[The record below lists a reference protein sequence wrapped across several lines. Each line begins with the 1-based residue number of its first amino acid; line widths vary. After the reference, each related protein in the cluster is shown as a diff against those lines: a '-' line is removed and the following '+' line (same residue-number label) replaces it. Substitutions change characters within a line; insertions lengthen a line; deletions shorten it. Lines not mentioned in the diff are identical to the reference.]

1 MNLEKE
7 LKGSVKISVCGLNTE
22 RFINICHNN
31 NILLNNVITT
41 DSGCIL
47 EISVSDFRKI
57 KRPAH
62 ICRVRI
68 RIMQRDGLPF
78 VIHKYRKRY
87 FFIYGIMIFILV
99 NIVMSGYLWRIRI
112 TGNMYYSSKEIIDY
126 INSMDIHYGMK
137 TGRIACDDIE
147 AGLRQ
152 NFERITWVSADVNG
166 SRLRINIKE
175 ENGGR
180 TDDND
185 TSESDICAAEDGCIV
200 SIITR
205 SGTPIVKAGD
215 EVKKGD
221 VLVMSKVESF
231 NESGE
236 CFGVRY
242 VRADADIITET
253 SINYS
258 DGVLREHKL
267 KEYTGRMH
275 TGTGIKIGNRLINY
289 NISKC
294 KYDNYDVYTEYK
306 EISPYEN
313 MNLPITY
320 AYFYYKEY
328 NITTSEYTDEELEAI
343 LNANL
348 ANYIEKI
355 QENGIQIIQNSV
367 KIDIGSEAG
376 QASGTLLIRTPATV
390 HTAPVINP
398 ATEESEGT
406 SNE

>member
-1 MNLEKE
+1 
-7 LKGSVKISVCGLNTE
+7 
-22 RFINICHNN
+22 
-31 NILLNNVITT
+31 
-41 DSGCIL
+41 
-47 EISVSDFRKI
+47 
-57 KRPAH
+57 
-62 ICRVRI
+62 
-68 RIMQRDGLPF
+68 
-78 VIHKYRKRY
+78 
-87 FFIYGIMIFILV
+87 MIFILV

-320 AYFYYKEY
+320 AYFIIKS
-328 NITTSEYTDEELEAI
+328 II
-343 LNANL
+343 L
-348 ANYIEKI
+348 
-355 QENGIQIIQNSV
+355 
-367 KIDIGSEAG
+367 
-376 QASGTLLIRTPATV
+376 
-390 HTAPVINP
+390 
-398 ATEESEGT
+398 
-406 SNE
+406 